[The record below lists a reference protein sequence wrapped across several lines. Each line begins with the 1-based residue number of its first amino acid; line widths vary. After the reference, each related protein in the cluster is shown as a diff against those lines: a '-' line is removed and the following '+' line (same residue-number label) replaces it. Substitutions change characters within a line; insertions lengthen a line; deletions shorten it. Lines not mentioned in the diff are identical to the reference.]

1 MTTPNKNTVCAHCGY
16 TWSTRST
23 LKMIS
28 CPNCLQ
34 KTLNPQWLRNN
45 NIKLYRLWSFD
56 SNDRSEIAHVIA
68 RSFKDAQQFALSY
81 YVETQYQ
88 KDVELS
94 ECGIEWSIC
103 GDCNASNDLAEETKE
118 EICGTCEN
126 NIEGI
131 QIEETEEI
139 NTDDLSFKTIMGTN
153 DFFDLTTKYVK
164 KSQNW
169 NDTLARAWKIDP
181 QKGCDTLLNL
191 TKIAMAKR
199 ERLDTSETLK
209 KLDKKAKE

>member
-1 MTTPNKNTVCAHCGY
+1 MTTPNKNTACAHCDY
-16 TWSTRST
+16 TWNTRST

-68 RSFKDAQQFALSY
+68 RSFKDAQQFALNY
-81 YVETQYQ
+81 YITPQYQ
-88 KDVELS
+88 KDTELT
-94 ECGIEWSIC
+94 EFGLEWSIC
-103 GDCNASNDLAEETKE
+103 VDCEDKK
-118 EICGTCEN
+118 TCEDTSYAQDCEVST
-126 NIEGI
+126 EGI
-131 QIEETEEI
+131 QIEETKEI
-139 NTDDLSFKTIMGTN
+139 ETDDLSFKTIMGTN
-153 DFFDLTTKYVK
+153 DVFDLTTKYVK

-191 TKIAMAKR
+191 TKIAMAKG
-199 ERLDTSETLK
+199 EKLDTSETLRR
-209 KLDKKAKE
+209 LDKKVKE